1 MKEFLN
7 SYQFLKDVEIDEIAK
22 FATVKSLKK
31 GEYFIREGE
40 VCKEIAFVKKG
51 IFRNFI
57 TSNKGEESTYCITLP
72 NNSISSYTSYITGD
86 ATLENIQA
94 ITNSEIFILP
104 KAVLDK
110 AINESHNWMK
120 YMKIVSEAE
129 YMKLEKRIFSLVSEK
144 AKQRYISLL
153 EQNPIYVQQIPLHY
167 LASYLGITQRHLSRL
182 RREVMR

>member
-7 SYQFLKDVEIDEIAK
+7 SYRFLKDSEIDEVAK

-31 GEYFIREGE
+31 GDYFIRQGE
-40 VCKEIAFVKKG
+40 ICKEIAFVKTG

-57 TSNKGEESTYCITLP
+57 TTSMGEESTYCITLP
-72 NNSISSYTSYITGD
+72 NNSISSYTSYITGN
-86 ATLENIQA
+86 ATIENIQA

-104 KAVLDK
+104 KEVLDK
-110 AINESHNWMK
+110 AVNESNNWMK
-120 YMKIVSEAE
+120 YMKIVSESE

-153 EQNPIYVQQIPLHY
+153 EQNPIYIQQVPLHY

-182 RREVMR
+182 RREVMQ